1 MVALLIGI
9 LLVLALVV
17 AAMAGIAVLVG
28 LYRVSGRR
36 PAGTGRND
44 APHAAAEPTARGQL
58 S

>member
-44 APHAAAEPTARGQL
+44 APHAAAEPTARV